1 MIKLLKN
8 VKETYKREKTKSNSP
23 VTNSS
28 ISRTV
33 SGIGNTFE
41 YVMKIPMGFYN
52 VPIIIAF
59 LVAILVACLQNRSV
73 KFDQS

>member
-1 MIKLLKN
+1 MTNVRYLGINGKMFNGNILKN

-33 SGIGNTFE
+33 SGIGDTF
-41 YVMKIPMGFYN
+41 
-52 VPIIIAF
+52 
-59 LVAILVACLQNRSV
+59 
-73 KFDQS
+73 

>member
-1 MIKLLKN
+1 MALLPMA
-8 VKETYKREKTKSNSP
+8 VFL
-23 VTNSS
+23 
-28 ISRTV
+28 ITV

-52 VPIIIAF
+52 VPIIMAF

-73 KFDQS
+73 KFDQKLEIMAQGTG